1 MNGFS
6 PQAHLLLTILT
17 PLVGAVVAWAMGGR
31 GLSAVRQSAAVSAV
45 ATLGLAGWLV
55 LRYLADPTASLGIP
69 FARID
74 VPWLTGG
81 VFDVR
86 LSLGLDGLSLWMF
99 GLSALLSVTAV
110 FVSWDAVKER
120 PVGFYGL
127 LLVLEAAMLGVF
139 AARDLLL
146 FYVFFEF
153 TLVPLF
159 FLIGI
164 WGHEERRKAAVKFFV
179 YTLAGSLL
187 TFLGLLTIVL
197 WNTFHTGTVTFD
209 IESLTDATMLH
220 PLPMTAEGGWL
231 QLVVF
236 LALLAGF
243 AVKVPIVPLH
253 TWLPLAHVEAP
264 TGGSVDLA
272 GVLLKIGIYGFLR
285 FSMPMLPE
293 ATAAAAPWLFA
304 LGVVGIIYGALVAL
318 VQTDLKRLVAYSS
331 VSHMGYIVMGLF
343 ALTPVAIEGAN
354 LQLVN
359 HGLASAGLFA
369 IVGMLYERFHTRS
382 IANLGG
388 IAAKAPWLTVFF
400 MLFTFSSIGL
410 PGLNGFVGEFLI
422 LAGSFQRAWSG
433 VSAAWQPWYLTL
445 AVVAVA
451 GVVLGAW
458 YMLQA
463 VQRVFFG
470 VSREPPRHDSH
481 GHGSTHGHP
490 HGHGHA
496 AGHGHSD
503 PGERLDIRWHEFAAL
518 APLAVFVV
526 WIGLTPGMFLAPVS
540 AAVRGTTDAAAAAF
554 ATRMEAP
561 AAAADV
567 VGGPGLVRGGL
578 CRVDWTF
585 APAVPASAHSMLA
598 SLPPSVAPLAS
609 KAVSTAQAT
618 PPDIRTP

>member
-17 PLVGAVVAWAMGGR
+17 PLVGAVVAWALGSR
-31 GLSAVRQSAAVSAV
+31 GLAAVRQSAAISTLV
-45 ATLGLAGWLV
+45 TLGLAGWLV
-55 LRYLADPTASLGIP
+55 LRYLADPTAALGIP
-69 FARID
+69 FARMEA
-74 VPWLTGG
+74 PWLTSGF
-81 VFDVR
+81 FDVR

-110 FVSWDAVKER
+110 FVSWEAITDR
-120 PVGFYGL
+120 PVGFYVL
-127 LLVLEAAMLGVF
+127 LLVLESAMLGVF
-139 AARDLLL
+139 AARDVLL

-187 TFLGLLTIVL
+187 TFLGLLAIVL
-197 WNTFHTGTVTFD
+197 WNTAHTGTVTFD
-209 IESLTDATMLH
+209 IEALTDATVIH
-220 PLPMTAEGGWL
+220 PLPMTAAGGWL

-243 AVKVPIVPLH
+243 AVKVPIVPFH

-293 ATAAAAPWLFA
+293 ATAAAAPWLFG
-304 LGVVGIIYGALVAL
+304 LGVAGIIYGALVAL

-331 VSHMGYIVMGLF
+331 VSHMGYVVMGLF
-343 ALTPVAIEGAN
+343 ALTPAAVEGAN

-388 IAAKAPWLTVFF
+388 VAAKAPWLAVFF

-433 VSAAWQPWYLTL
+433 VAPAWQAWYLSLALL
-445 AVVAVA
+445 AVV

-458 YMLQA
+458 YMLWA

-470 VSREPPRHDSH
+470 GSREPPRHDA
-481 GHGSTHGHP
+481 
-490 HGHGHA
+490 HGHGH
-496 AGHGHSD
+496 GHGEA
-503 PGERLDIRWHEFAAL
+503 GERLDIRWHEFVAL
-518 APLAVFVV
+518 APLAVFVL
-526 WIGLTPGMFLAPVS
+526 WIGLVPQTFLAPVS
-540 AAVRGTTDAAAAAF
+540 AAVRGSTDNAAAAF
-554 ATRMEAP
+554 AARM
-561 AAAADV
+561 AAEPLGADV
-567 VGGPGLVRGGL
+567 V
-578 CRVDWTF
+578 
-585 APAVPASAHSMLA
+585 AQ
-598 SLPPSVAPLAS
+598 PSSIPLAI
-609 KAVSTAQAT
+609 A
-618 PPDIRTP
+618 P

>member
-17 PLVGAVVAWAMGGR
+17 PLVGAVVAWALGSR
-31 GLSAVRQSAAVSAV
+31 GLAAVRQSAAISTL

-55 LRYLADPTASLGIP
+55 LRYLADPTAALGIP
-69 FARID
+69 FARMEA
-74 VPWLTGG
+74 PWLTSGF
-81 VFDVR
+81 FDVR

-110 FVSWDAVKER
+110 FVSWEAVTDR
-120 PVGFYGL
+120 PVGFYSL

-139 AARDLLL
+139 AARDVLL

-164 WGHEERRKAAVKFFV
+164 WGHDERRKAAVKFFV
-179 YTLAGSLL
+179 YTLTGSLL
-187 TFLGLLTIVL
+187 TFLGLLAIIL
-197 WNTFHTGTVTFD
+197 WNTAHTGTVTFD
-209 IESLTDATMLH
+209 IETLTDATVIH
-220 PLPMTAEGGWL
+220 PLPMTAAGGWL
-231 QLVVF
+231 QMVVF

-243 AVKVPIVPLH
+243 AVKVPIVPFH

-304 LGVVGIIYGALVAL
+304 LGVAGIIYGALVAL

-331 VSHMGYIVMGLF
+331 VSHMGYVVMGLF

-388 IAAKAPWLTVFF
+388 IAAKAPWLAVFF

-433 VSAAWQPWYLTL
+433 VSPAWQAWYLSLALL
-445 AVVAVA
+445 AVV

-458 YMLQA
+458 YMLWA

-470 VSREPPRHDSH
+470 PSREPPRHAAH
-481 GHGSTHGHP
+481 GHDE
-490 HGHGHA
+490 
-496 AGHGHSD
+496 AGD
-503 PGERLDIRWHEFAAL
+503 RLDIRWHEFVAL
-518 APLAVFVV
+518 APLAAFVL
-526 WIGLTPGMFLAPVS
+526 WIGLVPQTFLAPVS
-540 AAVRGTTDAAAAAF
+540 AAVRSSTDNAAAAF
-554 ATRMEAP
+554 AASM
-561 AAAADV
+561 AAEPLAADV
-567 VGGPGLVRGGL
+567 VG
-578 CRVDWTF
+578 TQ
-585 APAVPASAHSMLA
+585 
-598 SLPPSVAPLAS
+598 PSTPLAI
-609 KAVSTAQAT
+609 T
-618 PPDIRTP
+618 P

>member
-6 PQAHLLLTILT
+6 PQSHLMLTILT
-17 PLVGAVVAWAMGGR
+17 PLLGAIVAWALRSR
-31 GLSAVRQSAAVSAV
+31 GLSAVRQSAAVTSLV
-45 ATLGLAGWLV
+45 SLGLAGWLV
-55 LRYLADPTASLGIP
+55 IRFLAEPSASAGIP
-69 FARID
+69 FALIER
-74 VPWLTGG
+74 PWLTGG
-81 VFDVR
+81 FFDIR

-99 GLSALLSVTAV
+99 GLSALLTVTAV
-110 FVSWDAVKER
+110 FVSWEAITDR
-120 PVGFYGL
+120 PVGFYAL
-127 LLVLEAAMLGVF
+127 LLVLESAMLGVF

-187 TFLGLLTIVL
+187 TFLGLLVIVL
-197 WNTFHTGTVTFD
+197 WNTAHTGTVTFD
-209 IESLTDATMLH
+209 IEALTDATILH
-220 PLPMTAEGGWL
+220 PLPMTAQAGYL
-231 QLVVF
+231 QMIVF

-243 AVKVPIVPLH
+243 AVKVPIVPFH

-285 FSMPMLPE
+285 FSLPMLPE
-293 ATAAAAPWLFA
+293 ASAVAAPWLFG

-331 VSHMGYIVMGLF
+331 VSHMGYVVMGIF
-343 ALTPVAIEGAN
+343 ALTPLAVEGAN

-410 PGLNGFVGEFLI
+410 PGLNGFVGEFMI
-422 LAGSFQRAWSG
+422 LAGSFQRAWTG
-433 VSAAWQPWYLTL
+433 VSPAWQTPYLVMSL
-445 AVVAVA
+445 FAVA

-470 VSREPPRHDSH
+470 PSREPPRHGDHASH
-481 GHGSTHGHP
+481 
-490 HGHGHA
+490 
-496 AGHGHSD
+496 D
-503 PGERLDIRWHEFAAL
+503 ERLDIRWHEFVAL
-518 APLAVFVV
+518 APLAVFVI
-526 WIGLTPGMFLAPVS
+526 WIGLMPQTFLAPSS
-540 AAVRGTTDAAAAAF
+540 AAVRHATDDASAAF
-554 ATRMEAP
+554 AARM
-561 AAAADV
+561 ADGQPNGTIV
-567 VGGPGLVRGGL
+567 HESS
-578 CRVDWTF
+578 T
-585 APAVPASAHSMLA
+585 VPF
-598 SLPPSVAPLAS
+598 V
-609 KAVSTAQAT
+609 AT
-618 PPDIRTP
+618 P

>member
-6 PQAHLLLTILT
+6 PQVHLLLTILT
-17 PLVGAVVAWAMGGR
+17 PLVGAVVAWALGSR
-31 GLSAVRQSAAVSAV
+31 GLAAVRQSAAISTLV
-45 ATLGLAGWLV
+45 TLGLAGWLV
-55 LRYLADPTASLGIP
+55 LRYLADPTAALGIP

-74 VPWLTGG
+74 VPWLTSGF
-81 VFDVR
+81 FDVR

-110 FVSWDAVKER
+110 FVSWEAITDR
-120 PVGFYGL
+120 PVGFYAL

-139 AARDLLL
+139 AARDVLL

-187 TFLGLLTIVL
+187 TFLGLLAIIL
-197 WNTFHTGTVTFD
+197 WNTAHTGTVTFD
-209 IESLTDATMLH
+209 IEALTDATIIH
-220 PLPMTAEGGWL
+220 PLPMTAAGGWL
-231 QLVVF
+231 QMVVF

-293 ATAAAAPWLFA
+293 ATAAAAPWLFG
-304 LGVVGIIYGALVAL
+304 LGVAGIIYGALVAL

-331 VSHMGYIVMGLF
+331 VSHMGYVVMGLF
-343 ALTPVAIEGAN
+343 ALTPAAIEGAN

-388 IAAKAPWLTVFF
+388 IAAKAPWLAVFF
-400 MLFTFSSIGL
+400 VLFTFSSIGL

-433 VSAAWQPWYLTL
+433 VSAAWQAWYLPLALL
-445 AVVAVA
+445 AVV

-458 YMLQA
+458 YMLWA

-470 VSREPPRHDSH
+470 PSREPPRHDDHEH
-481 GHGSTHGHP
+481 G
-490 HGHGHA
+490 
-496 AGHGHSD
+496 
-503 PGERLDIRWHEFAAL
+503 GERLDIRWHEFVAL
-518 APLAVFVV
+518 APLAVFAL
-526 WIGLTPGMFLAPVS
+526 WIGLVPQTFLHPVS
-540 AAVRGTTDAAAAAF
+540 AAVRGATDNAAAAF
-554 ATRMEAP
+554 AARMVAEP
-561 AAAADV
+561 PAADV
-567 VGGPGLVRGGL
+567 VGEP
-578 CRVDWTF
+578 
-585 APAVPASAHSMLA
+585 PAT
-598 SLPPSVAPLAS
+598 PLAS
-609 KAVSTAQAT
+609 T
-618 PPDIRTP
+618 P